1 MLTPKYN
8 IVSFLVLLCTLL
20 SLRTFGQLDNEH
32 YLPPLKQVSNNAAI
46 QQQAIYFSTPETTPF
61 NIKIFRG
68 SNTTEIVT
76 ITGLEKGSP
85 KIFDSTTVVADA
97 NNSLTNGDNNITL
110 VTNVNTGNV
119 QTDAGLRIIAEG
131 GQKFYVNYRGRSSA
145 QAGSLTSKGSK
156 AKGLESLE

>member
-20 SLRTFGQLDNEH
+20 SLRTFGQLDSEH

-76 ITGLEKGSP
+76 ITGPPLPSAASRQRGECVPTESAYGCLWAAL
-85 KIFDSTTVVADA
+85 IAR
-97 NNSLTNGDNNITL
+97 SLHP
-110 VTNVNTGNV
+110 
-119 QTDAGLRIIAEG
+119 Q
-131 GQKFYVNYRGRSSA
+131 
-145 QAGSLTSKGSK
+145 
-156 AKGLESLE
+156 